1 MPSGSYLS
9 ENIAGACRSL
19 GFDYVLDTNFSADLT
34 IMEEAHELQ
43 KKIEGKVNLPLF
55 TSCCPA
61 WVKYVEIFYPSLIN
75 HLSTTRS
82 PIVMQGAMV
91 KTYFAQK
98 NGIDPHNIIHVA
110 IAPCTAKKYEITR
123 EELTT
128 NGMRSTDFVITTNE
142 LSIMLN
148 SRNIDFSA
156 GKGSFDSLMGTAS
169 GGGKL
174 FGNTGGVMAAAIR
187 TAHFNITGKNP
198 PMNLVELNNI
208 WGLSGIKS
216 AEVNI
221 DGVTLKVAVC
231 YEMRNAQLLLEQVKD
246 GTCEYDFI
254 EVMSCPGG
262 CVGGAGQP
270 ALNIANL
277 EDRIRALES
286 ADSRAT
292 TRFCHENP
300 EVISIYKEFLGK
312 PGGPVAEQYLH
323 THYFDKSDLL
333 IPVLEERQ
341 PEPVM

>member
-1 MPSGSYLS
+1 MKKYLFLLFIIIPFLSGCEKIQELTKVD
-9 ENIAGACRSL
+9 
-19 GFDYVLDTNFSADLT
+19 FPFSQSVT
-34 IMEEAHELQ
+34 IPP
-43 KKIEGKVNLPLF
+43 I
-55 TSCCPA
+55 
-61 WVKYVEIFYPSLIN
+61 
-75 HLSTTRS
+75 
-82 PIVMQGAMV
+82 PIV
-91 KTYFAQK
+91 
-98 NGIDPHNIIHVA
+98 GIP
-110 IAPCTAKKYEITR
+110 
-123 EELTT
+123 LTV
-128 NGMRSTDFVITTNE
+128 STPDMEANVD
-142 LSIMLN
+142 SILN
-148 SRNIDFSA
+148 AYNFET
-156 GKGSFDSLMGTAS
+156 K
-169 GGGKL
+169 
-174 FGNTGGVMAAAIR
+174 
-187 TAHFNITGKNP
+187 
-198 PMNLVELNNI
+198 
-208 WGLSGIKS
+208 
-216 AEVNI
+216 NI

-231 YEMRNAQLLLEQVKD
+231 YEMRNAQLFLEQVKD